1 MLRLNNQSVIKY
13 VCFFLSNLAG
23 VPSSQIVQK
32 LEHELLSK
40 YDKSVIPKRTVEKG
54 VPVTLDLALNQ
65 IIDVVSLSNL
75 KITLRSF
82 PQLDKLTGGGGG
94 ATSHTFS

>member
-1 MLRLNNQSVIKY
+1 MLQLNNQSAIKY

-23 VPSSQIVQK
+23 VPNSQIVQK

-40 YDKSVIPKRTVEKG
+40 YDKSVIPKRTRKG

-65 IIDVVSLSNL
+65 IIDVVSFSNL
-75 KITLRSF
+75 KITLRSC
-82 PQLDKLTGGGGG
+82 PQLDKL
-94 ATSHTFS
+94 